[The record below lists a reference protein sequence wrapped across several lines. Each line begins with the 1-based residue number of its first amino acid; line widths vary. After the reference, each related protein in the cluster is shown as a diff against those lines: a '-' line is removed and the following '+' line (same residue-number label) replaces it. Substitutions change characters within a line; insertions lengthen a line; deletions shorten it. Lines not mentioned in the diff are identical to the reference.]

1 MKTNV
6 YAAALGLL
14 GLALTSN
21 SASAQAPAPH
31 RTCASVEVLAAQLA
45 ADPGM
50 VQRMAAINNQALQF
64 AKTPQATNATA
75 AVTLTIPVVVHVLYS
90 TTAENIS
97 DAQIQ
102 SQIDVLNEDYH
113 KLNADYTKTPSA
125 FAGLVADVGIQFVLA
140 KRNPSGLATTGI
152 ERKSSTTA
160 SWGTADKI
168 KKASTGGLD
177 AWNSSQYLNLWV
189 GTIGGGILGYAQF
202 PGGAAATDGVVISPV
217 YFGRTGTVTSP
228 YNLGRT
234 ASHEVGHWL
243 NLNHI
248 WGDDGT
254 ACTGTD
260 NVADTPNQ
268 ADENYGKPV
277 FPQVSCSNGP
287 NGDMFMNYMDYVDDN
302 AMFMFSTGQ
311 SSRMNALFAT
321 GGARASLLTSQGG
334 VAPSGGTCPTPAS
347 LAASSIT
354 NTSATVSWA
363 AASGAVS
370 YNLQYRVSGGST
382 WTTVNQTATSKSLTG
397 LTLGTTY
404 QYQVQAVCSGSTGA
418 YSATATF
425 TTTGGVV
432 TPTYCA
438 SKGTSV
444 AYEYIDLVSLGSIS
458 RTSGADAG
466 YYNGTASSTTLAAG
480 SAQTISFSAGFVGT
494 AYSEYVKVYIDYNQ
508 NGVFTDA
515 GELVVSAAASTAA
528 TTRTGSF
535 TVPASAKNGATRLRV
550 VLSDASAT
558 TSCGTYSYGETE
570 DYTVNI
576 TGGARLD
583 GTTARTSGTT
593 GLNDQYTL
601 YPNPATSVLSIARP
615 LNMDPEQAFS
625 VRVYDVRGSEIKGLS
640 FVDGQLNVSTL
651 RTGIYTLS
659 VSDGCKTSHQRFV
672 KE

>member
-1 MKTNV
+1 MKKNV
-6 YAAALGLL
+6 YAVALGLA
-14 GLALTSN
+14 GLALTSTTVN
-21 SASAQAPAPH
+21 AQAPAR
-31 RTCASVEVLAAQLA
+31 RTCASVEVLKAQLA
-45 ADPGM
+45 ADPAM
-50 VQRMAAINNQALQF
+50 AQRMATINNQAVVF
-64 AKTPQATNATA
+64 AARQAGMAHRSTA
-75 AVTLTIPVVVHVLYS
+75 AISVTIPVVVHLLYS

-97 DAQIQ
+97 DAQIA
-102 SQIDVLNEDYH
+102 SQIAVLNEDFH
-113 KLNADYTKTPSA
+113 KLNADANKTPAA
-125 FAGLVADVGIQFVLA
+125 FAGLAADPGIQFVLA
-140 KRNPSGLATTGI
+140 KRTPAGAATTGI
-152 ERKSSTTA
+152 ERKSSTIT

-177 AWNSSQYLNLWV
+177 AWNASQYLNLWV

-217 YFGRTGTVTSP
+217 YFGRTGTVTAP

-287 NGDMFMNYMDYVDDN
+287 NGDMFMNYMDYVDDD

-311 SSRMNALFAT
+311 STRMNALFAT
-321 GGARASLLTSQGG
+321 GGARVGLLSSQGG
-334 VAPSGGTCPTPAS
+334 VAPSGGSCVAPAG
-347 LAASSIT
+347 LAASSLT
-354 NTSATVSWA
+354 NTSATVSWSA
-363 AASGAVS
+363 ATGAVS

-404 QYQVQAVCSGSTGA
+404 QYQVQTVCSTGSST
-418 YSATATF
+418 YSTIASF

-438 SKGTSV
+438 SKGNSV

-466 YYNGTASSTTLAAG
+466 YYNGTASSTSLAAG

-494 AYSEYVKVYIDYNQ
+494 AYTEYVKVYIDYNQ

-515 GELVVSAAASTAA
+515 GELVVSAAGSTAA

-535 TVPASAKNGATRLRV
+535 TVPTTAKSGATRLRV

-558 TSCGTYSYGETE
+558 TSCGSYSYGETE

-583 GTTARTSGTT
+583 GSTARTT
-593 GLNDQYTL
+593 GGSVERYTL

-615 LNMDPEQAFS
+615 LNADPAQTFT
-625 VRVYDVRGSEIKGLS
+625 VRVSDLRGAEVRGLS
-640 FVDGQLNVSTL
+640 FTDGQLNVSSL
-651 RTGIYTLS
+651 RAGIYLLTVKDAS
-659 VSDGCKTSHQRFV
+659 GTTHQRFV